1 MLTEA
6 KLVFPQWG
14 EKLME
19 SLPFCVFLKII
30 FTIHF
35 LKKFILEKF
44 KIEVQLIYK
53 VVLVSGVQPS
63 DSVLNI
69 NLLFQILFHY

>member
-19 SLPFCVFLKII
+19 SLPFCAFLKII
-30 FTIHF
+30 FTIYF
-35 LKKFILEKF
+35 LKFFILEKF
-44 KIEVQLIYK
+44 KIEKQLIYK

-63 DSVLNI
+63 DLVLII
-69 NLLFQILFHY
+69 NLFQILFHY

>member
-14 EKLME
+14 EKLMG
-19 SLPFCVFLKII
+19 SLPFCVFFKKII
-30 FTIHF
+30 FTIYF
-35 LKKFILEKF
+35 LKF

-53 VVLVSGVQPS
+53 AVLVLGVQSS
-63 DSVLNI
+63 DLVLNI

>member
-1 MLTEA
+1 M
-6 KLVFPQWG
+6 F
-14 EKLME
+14 
-19 SLPFCVFLKII
+19 FFFLII

-44 KIEVQLIYK
+44 KMEVQLIYK

-69 NLLFQILFHY
+69 NLLFQILSHY